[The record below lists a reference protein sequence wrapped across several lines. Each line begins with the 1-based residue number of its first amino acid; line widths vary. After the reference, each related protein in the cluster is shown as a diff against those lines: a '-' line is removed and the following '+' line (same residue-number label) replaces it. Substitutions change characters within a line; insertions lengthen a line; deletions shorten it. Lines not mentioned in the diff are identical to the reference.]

1 MRLKRISKFTRSV
14 TKGLKQATICQVV
27 CGLIVC
33 RSLIL
38 AEIARCFQTDTAFRH
53 NLKRVFRYADN
64 ERITNASSKEV
75 VARRLIRATV
85 NRCVKA
91 DQAAASFSASFTRIP
106 STYLAPSYTSFS
118 SSAPFS
124 F

>member
-1 MRLKRISKFTRSV
+1 MNLDLEEASNAQLKEFVLLLLERVQLLEQRVRELEAENDRLRQNSGSNKPPSFVKPNRAKR
-14 TKGLKQATICQVV
+14 
-27 CGLIVC
+27 
-33 RSLIL
+33 
-38 AEIARCFQTDTAFRH
+38 E
-53 NLKRVFRYADN
+53 
-64 ERITNASSKEV
+64 
-75 VARRLIRATV
+75 RATV